1 MWLKLGDSEIINL
14 HYVSTIKRNSKNP
27 SIEIIYHDLNNVKS
41 IQFGDIEER
50 DKAFTTIIENLSKL
64 KQIFE

>member
-14 HYVSTIKRNSKNP
+14 HYVSTIKRNQKNP

-41 IQFGDIEER
+41 ITFDSMEDR
-50 DKAFTTIIENLSKL
+50 DKAFKTIVENLSKL